1 MSICSDPSPYEA
13 FEYNPCIRKGKHKPV
28 YKKQKKYEA
37 KVQKTNLIRPKRGKL
52 ISNNADSSVTTN
64 NEMFNNMVK
73 LLNTGNELEWDNDY
87 EFLYNYTFRFEKN
100 EELEKKYQSI
110 QHKIVENEWAY
121 AYDNYY
127 DEYYDDYYDD
137 YDYRYSRYCRRYDW

>member
-1 MSICSDPSPYEA
+1 MSDETTYEA
-13 FEYNPCIRKGKHKPV
+13 FEYNPCIRKGKHKPKH
-28 YKKQKKYEA
+28 KKQKKYEA

-64 NEMFNNMVK
+64 TEMFNNMVK
-73 LLNTGNELEWDNDY
+73 LLNTGNELDWDNDY

-110 QHKIVENEWAY
+110 QTKITQNKF
-121 AYDNYY
+121 
-127 DEYYDDYYDD
+127 YDDYEDYDYEDDYEDD
-137 YDYRYSRYCRRYDW
+137 YDYRSSRYYYKRRYRYDW

>member
-1 MSICSDPSPYEA
+1 MSDYDDY
-13 FEYNPCIRKGKHKPV
+13 EYNPCIRKGKHKPV

-52 ISNNADSSVTTN
+52 IGNNMDSIVNTKY
-64 NEMFNNMVK
+64 EMFNNMIK
-73 LLNTGNELEWDNDY
+73 ILYAENELDWDNDY

-110 QHKIVENEWAY
+110 QQKILENKWAD
-121 AYDNYY
+121 AYD
-127 DEYYDDYYDD
+127 DYYDDYYDD
-137 YDYRYSRYCRRYDW
+137 CDYSYRRYYRRRYDRYDW

>member
-1 MSICSDPSPYEA
+1 MSICSDQDHYES

-110 QHKIVENEWAY
+110 QQKILENKWAD
-121 AYDNYY
+121 AY
-127 DEYYDDYYDD
+127 DEYYYDDYDD
-137 YDYRYSRYCRRYDW
+137 YDYRSSRYYYKRRYRYDW